1 MDGFGWSVEPLTGF
15 ARQRMLRLF
24 SMQATSGVKHLAIIM
39 DGNRR
44 WAKERGLPGSD
55 GHKAG
60 YERLKEAGQWC
71 LDRGISMLTVFAFST
86 ENWRRTKEEV
96 GYLMGL
102 IEKAL
107 IDELEFFIQKG
118 IRLKV
123 IGRMEELRPTLQA
136 DIQRAIDATKDFT
149 EHTLVICLNYGGR
162 PELVD
167 AVKKIVASGKSAEQ
181 IDEATIQSAL
191 YLPEMQDPD
200 LIIRTSGEER
210 LSGFLLWQAAY
221 SELYWASCHWPDFT
235 EAELDK
241 ALETFAA
248 RQRRYGK

>member
-1 MDGFGWSVEPLTGF
+1 
-15 ARQRMLRLF
+15 
-24 SMQATSGVKHLAIIM
+24 MQLNSGVNHLAIIM

-44 WAKERGLPGSD
+44 WAKERGLPASD

-60 YERLKEAGQWC
+60 YETLKQAGQWC
-71 LDRGISMLTVFAFST
+71 LDRGIAMLTVFAFST

-102 IEKAL
+102 LERAL
-107 IDELEFFIQKG
+107 RDELEYFVQKG
-118 IRLKV
+118 IRLK
-123 IGRMEELRPTLQA
+123 ILGRLEELRPTLQDA
-136 DIQRAIDATKDFT
+136 IQKAVDATKDF
-149 EHTLVICLNYGGR
+149 EGHTLAICLNYGGR

-167 AVKKIVASGKSAEQ
+167 AVKKIVASGKSPDQ

-191 YLPEMQDPD
+191 YLPEMPDPD

-210 LSGFLLWQAAY
+210 LSGFLLWQSAY
-221 SELYWASCHWPDFT
+221 SELHWTSCHWPDFS
-235 EAELDK
+235 EKELDE
-241 ALETFAA
+241 ALEQYVK

>member
-1 MDGFGWSVEPLTGF
+1 
-15 ARQRMLRLF
+15 MLRLF
-24 SMQATSGVKHLAIIM
+24 SMQANSGVKHLAIIM

-102 IEKAL
+102 LEKAL
-107 IDELEFFIQKG
+107 SDELEFFIQKG

-136 DIQRAIDATKDFT
+136 AIQRAIDATKDFT

-181 IDEATIQSAL
+181 VDEATIQSAL

-221 SELYWASCHWPDFT
+221 SELYWAGCHWPDFT
-235 EAELDK
+235 EEELDK
-241 ALETFAA
+241 ALEAFAA